1 MKLKKVLMVTMQMGI
16 GGAETHILELSRALT
31 QRGYCVHVV
40 SRGGSF
46 VSELE
51 ASGIRHF
58 SLPLNTRRPSD
69 IIKSARGLK
78 KLIKAEQ
85 YDIVHAHARIP
96 AAICAHLSRKMGFRF
111 VTTAHWVFKVTPIYR
126 LLSDWGQRSLA
137 VSEDIKQYL
146 IDEYGVF
153 PDNIRVT
160 VNALDTS
167 KFSADIDC
175 SDIKEELGIKD
186 GSFNIVCVSR
196 MDKSRGE
203 VPLLL
208 ARVASKLREK
218 YKNVNVLLVGGS
230 ALGGEDS
237 VIPEIEAICAE
248 DAEKYGECA
257 IKLCGPRTDINK
269 FTALAD
275 VFVGASRAALEAMG
289 AECPIILAGNEG
301 YAGILDEKALN
312 EAVATNFCCR
322 GCDMPDESKLLR
334 DLCAL
339 CETDEETLKE
349 MGRMMREFVK
359 NNYSLDRM
367 ASDAIAVYNSTV
379 RPKKH
384 GDVLISG
391 YYGFGNAGD
400 DSLLSAIID
409 EISKNDPELSFAV
422 LAKNHR
428 KAEKRFGVKCVER
441 FNPFA
446 VFAAMCHAKLF
457 ISGGGNLLQ
466 NGTSNKSLAYYLAT
480 LKMAR
485 ILKKKTM
492 LYANGIGPL
501 YGEKAKKFTASTVS
515 KCELVTLREP
525 DSSEFLRELAPEME
539 SAVLSADPALLL
551 KPATDN
557 RIDFILDK
565 HSIPKDKRYIIVSMR
580 TVLNKKEGFT
590 ETEWDD
596 FAKQFAAELGEI
608 CSAKGLYPL
617 FIPMQVTLDSGVC
630 RKVCELCGRGSFV
643 SGLSVS
649 ELIALMSR
657 SELVCGMRLHSLIYA
672 MACSVPFIALSYDR
686 KVRAFAEYA
695 EMPYVIDAPEGWESG
710 TLINAVNSI
719 IDNRQTIIEKEKNK
733 ASEFRRLAENDA
745 VLAVKLLRT

>member
-1 MKLKKVLMVTMQMGI
+1 MKLEKILMVAMQMGI
-16 GGAETHILELSRALT
+16 GGAETHILELSRALAM
-31 QRGYCVHVV
+31 RGYCVHVV

-46 VSELE
+46 VKELE
-51 ASGIRHF
+51 ASGIKHF
-58 SLPLNTRRPSD
+58 ALPLNTRRLSD
-69 IIKSARGLK
+69 VIRSVRGLK
-78 KLIKAEQ
+78 KLIKAEN

-96 AAICAHLSRKMGFRF
+96 AAICAYLSRKMGFRF
-111 VTTAHWVFKVTPIYR
+111 VTTAHWVFKVTPLYR

-160 VNALDTS
+160 VNALDTD
-167 KFSADIDC
+167 KFSPDIDC
-175 SDIKEELGIKD
+175 SDIKKEFDIDED
-186 GSFNIVCVSR
+186 SFNIVCVSR

-208 ARVASKLREK
+208 ARIASKLREK
-218 YKNVNVLLVGGS
+218 YKNINVLLVGGS
-230 ALGGEDS
+230 ALGGEES
-237 VIPEIEAICAE
+237 VIPEIESICAE
-248 DAEKYGECA
+248 DLERYGECA
-257 IKLCGPRTDINK
+257 VKLCGPRTDINK

-289 AECPIILAGNEG
+289 AGCPVILAGNEG
-301 YAGILDEKALN
+301 YAGILDEKSLV

-322 GCDMPDESKLLR
+322 GCEMPDESKLLR
-334 DLCAL
+334 DLSAL
-339 CETDEETLKE
+339 CETDKDGLCR
-349 MGRMMREFVK
+349 MGKMMRAFIK
-359 NNYSLDRM
+359 KNYSLDRM
-367 ASDAIAVYNSTV
+367 AGDAIALYNSTV
-379 RPKKH
+379 KRKKH

-409 EISKNDPELSFAV
+409 EISKNDPELSFSV

-441 FNPFA
+441 FNPIA
-446 VFAAMCHAKLF
+446 VFSAMCHAKLF

-466 NGTSNKSLAYYLAT
+466 NGTSNKSLAYYLCT
-480 LKMAR
+480 MKMAR

-501 YGEKAKKFTASTVS
+501 YGEKAKRFTADTVN
-515 KCELVTLREP
+515 KCNLVTLREP
-525 DSSEFLRELAPEME
+525 DSAEFLKSLIPGRNDFI
-539 SAVLSADPALLL
+539 LSADPALLL
-551 KPATDN
+551 KPATEN

-580 TVLNKKEGFT
+580 AVVNKKEAFT
-590 ETEWDD
+590 ETAWDD
-596 FAKQFAAELGEI
+596 FAKQFAIELGEL
-608 CSAKGLYPL
+608 CAAKGLYPL
-617 FIPMQVTLDSGVC
+617 FIPMQPALDSAVC
-630 RKVCELCGRGSFV
+630 RKVCEDCGRGSFV

-649 ELIALMSR
+649 ELIALMAR

-672 MACSVPFIALSYDR
+672 MACSIPFIALSYDP

-695 EMPYVIDAPEGWESG
+695 EMPYVIDAPEGWENG
-710 TLINAVNSI
+710 ALINAVNSI
-719 IDNRQTIIEKEKNK
+719 TDKREALIEKEKNK
-733 ASEFRRLAENDA
+733 ASEFRCLAENDA
-745 VLAVKLLRT
+745 VLAVKLLRS

>member
-1 MKLKKVLMVTMQMGI
+1 MQLKKILMVTMQMGI

-31 QRGYCVHVV
+31 ARGYCVHVV

-51 ASGIRHF
+51 AAGVRHIE
-58 SLPLNTRRPSD
+58 LPLNTRRPAD
-69 IIKSARGLK
+69 IVRSVRGLE
-78 KLIKAEQ
+78 KLIKTEN

-96 AAICAHLSRKMGFRF
+96 AAICAYLSRKMCFRF

-126 LLSDWGQRSLA
+126 ILTDWGQRSLA

-160 VNALDTS
+160 VNALDTD
-167 KFSADIDC
+167 KFSPDIDC
-175 SDIKEELGIKD
+175 SDIRKEFGIDD

-208 ARVASKLREK
+208 ARIASKLREK
-218 YKNVNVLLVGGS
+218 YKNVNILLVGGS

-248 DAEKYGECA
+248 DTERYGECA

-289 AECPIILAGNEG
+289 AECPVILAGNEG
-301 YAGILDEKALN
+301 YAGILDDKSLN

-322 GCDMPDESKLLR
+322 GCEMPDESKLLR
-334 DLCAL
+334 DLSVL
-339 CETDEETLKE
+339 CETDEDTLSET
-349 MGRMMREFVK
+349 GRRMRAFVK
-359 NNYSLDRM
+359 DKYSLDRM
-367 ASDAIAVYNSTV
+367 ADDAVAVYNSTV
-379 RPKKH
+379 KRKKH

-409 EISKNDPELSFAV
+409 QISKNDPELSFAV
-422 LAKNHR
+422 LTKNHR
-428 KAEKRFGVKCVER
+428 KAEKRFGVKCIER

-446 VFAAMCHAKLF
+446 LFSAMCRAKLF

-466 NGTSNKSLAYYLAT
+466 NGTSNKSLAYYLCT
-480 LKMAR
+480 LKLAKL
-485 ILKKKTM
+485 LKKKTM

-501 YGEKAKKFTASTVS
+501 YGEKAKKFTADTV
-515 KCELVTLREP
+515 KDCELITLREP
-525 DSSEFLRELAPEME
+525 DSASFLSELVPNREEII
-539 SAVLSADPALLL
+539 LSADPALLL

-580 TVLNKKEGFT
+580 AVVNKKESFT
-590 ETEWDD
+590 ETEWHD
-596 FAKQFAAELGEI
+596 FEKQFATELGEL

-617 FIPMQVTLDSGVC
+617 FIPMQIALDTSVC
-630 RKVCELCGRGSFV
+630 RRVCELCGRGSFV

-672 MACSVPFIALSYDR
+672 MACAVPFIALSYDR
-686 KVRAFAEYA
+686 KVRAFAEYSD
-695 EMPYVIDAPEGWESG
+695 MPYVIDAPAGWESG
-710 TLINAVNSI
+710 ALINAVNSI
-719 IDNRQTIIEKEKNK
+719 TDNRDEIIANEKNK

-745 VLAVKLLRT
+745 VLAVKLLRS

>member
-1 MKLKKVLMVTMQMGI
+1 MELKKILMVTMQMGI
-16 GGAETHILELSRALT
+16 GGAETHILELSKALT
-31 QRGYCVHVV
+31 ARGYEVHVV

-46 VSELE
+46 VGELE
-51 ASGIRHF
+51 ASGIKHF
-58 SLPLNTRRPSD
+58 SLPLNTRRPAD
-69 IIKSARGLK
+69 ILKSVRGLK
-78 KLIKAEQ
+78 KLIKTEK

-111 VTTAHWVFKVTPIYR
+111 VTTAHWVFKITPLYR
-126 LLSDWGQRSLA
+126 ILSDWGQRSLA

-160 VNALDTS
+160 VNALDTD

-175 SDIKEELGIKD
+175 SDIKKEFGIED
-186 GSFNIVCVSR
+186 GAFNIVCVSR

-248 DAEKYGECA
+248 DTERYGECA

-289 AECPIILAGNEG
+289 AECPVILAGNEG
-301 YAGILDEKALN
+301 YAGILDEKALT

-322 GCDMPDESKLLR
+322 GCAMPDESKLLR
-334 DLCAL
+334 DLSAL
-339 CETDEETLKE
+339 CEADADTLDK
-349 MGRMMREFVK
+349 MGKQMRSFIRE
-359 NNYSLDRM
+359 NYSLDRM
-367 ASDAIAVYNSTV
+367 ADDAIAVYNSAV
-379 RPKKH
+379 PRKKH

-400 DSLLSAIID
+400 DSLLSAIIS
-409 EISKNDPELSFAV
+409 EISKNSPELSFAV
-422 LAKNHR
+422 LAKNR
-428 KAEKRFGVKCVER
+428 QKAEKRFGVKCVER
-441 FNPFA
+441 FDPFA
-446 VFAAMCHAKLF
+446 VFAAMCRAKLF

-466 NGTSNKSLAYYLAT
+466 NGTSNKSLAYYLCT
-480 LKMAR
+480 LMMAR

-492 LYANGIGPL
+492 IYANGIGPL
-501 YGEKAKKFTASTVS
+501 YGKKAKKFTASII
-515 KCELVTLREP
+515 KGCELVTLREP
-525 DSSEFLRELAPEME
+525 DSAEFLGELVPERKDMI
-539 SAVLSADPALLL
+539 LSADPALLL

-580 TVLNKKEGFT
+580 SVVNKREAYS
-590 ETEWDD
+590 ETEWYD
-596 FAKQFAAELGEI
+596 FEKQFASELSEL
-608 CSAKGLYPL
+608 CAAKGLYPL
-617 FIPMQVTLDSGVC
+617 FIPMQVALDSAVC
-630 RKVCELCGRGSFV
+630 RRVCELCGRGSFV

-649 ELIALMSR
+649 ELIALMAR

-672 MACSVPFIALSYDR
+672 LACAVPFIALSYDP

-695 EMPYVIDAPEGWESG
+695 EMPYVIDAPQGWENG
-710 TLINAVNSI
+710 ALMNAVNSI
-719 IDNRQTIIEKEKNK
+719 AENREELIANEKNK

-745 VLAVKLLRT
+745 KLAVELLNK

>member
-1 MKLKKVLMVTMQMGI
+1 MELKKILMVTMQMGI
-16 GGAETHILELSRALT
+16 GGAETHILELSKALT
-31 QRGYCVHVV
+31 ARGYEVHVV

-46 VSELE
+46 VGELE
-51 ASGIRHF
+51 ASGIKHF
-58 SLPLNTRRPSD
+58 SLPLNTRRPAD
-69 IIKSARGLK
+69 ILKSVRGLK
-78 KLIKAEQ
+78 KLIKTEK

-111 VTTAHWVFKVTPIYR
+111 VTTAHWVFKITPLYR
-126 LLSDWGQRSLA
+126 ILSDWGQRSLA

-160 VNALDTS
+160 VNALDTD

-175 SDIKEELGIKD
+175 SDIKKEFGIED
-186 GSFNIVCVSR
+186 GAFNIVCVSR

-248 DAEKYGECA
+248 DTERYGECA

-289 AECPIILAGNEG
+289 AECPVILAGNEG
-301 YAGILDEKALN
+301 YAGILDEKALT

-322 GCDMPDESKLLR
+322 GCAMPDESKLLR
-334 DLCAL
+334 DLSAL
-339 CETDEETLKE
+339 CEADADTLDK
-349 MGRMMREFVK
+349 MGKQMRSFIRE
-359 NNYSLDRM
+359 NYSLDRM
-367 ASDAIAVYNSTV
+367 ADDAIAVYNSAV
-379 RPKKH
+379 PRKKH

-400 DSLLSAIID
+400 DSLLSAIIS
-409 EISKNDPELSFAV
+409 EISKNSPELSFAV
-422 LAKNHR
+422 LAKNR
-428 KAEKRFGVKCVER
+428 QKAEKRFGVKCVER
-441 FNPFA
+441 FDPFA
-446 VFAAMCHAKLF
+446 VFAAMCRAKLF

-466 NGTSNKSLAYYLAT
+466 NGTSNKSLAYYLCT
-480 LKMAR
+480 LMMAR

-492 LYANGIGPL
+492 IYANGIGPL
-501 YGEKAKKFTASTVS
+501 YGKKAKKFTASII
-515 KCELVTLREP
+515 KGCELVTLREP
-525 DSSEFLRELAPEME
+525 DSAEFLGELVPERKDMI
-539 SAVLSADPALLL
+539 LSADPALLL

-580 TVLNKKEGFT
+580 SVVNKREAYS
-590 ETEWDD
+590 ETEWYD
-596 FAKQFAAELGEI
+596 FEKQFASELSEL
-608 CSAKGLYPL
+608 CAAKGLYPL
-617 FIPMQVTLDSGVC
+617 FIPMQVALDSAVC
-630 RKVCELCGRGSFV
+630 RRVCELCGRGSFV

-649 ELIALMSR
+649 ELIALMAR

-672 MACSVPFIALSYDR
+672 LACAVPFIALSYDP

-695 EMPYVIDAPEGWESG
+695 EMPYVIDAPQGWENG
-710 TLINAVNSI
+710 ALMNAVNSI
-719 IDNRQTIIEKEKNK
+719 AENREELIANEKNK

-745 VLAVKLLRT
+745 KLAGELLKK